1 MQQQVLEQ
9 NPSAPLAVYAVW
21 FNMLPD
27 DSRGRWDPNLLPG
40 SRVTS
45 LWDEQRTAGR
55 YFANG
60 RGVQYGAVYDVWLLY
75 AQDAQW
81 GSMPLNRG
89 EPIIN
94 TLGALTASVRPLL
107 KSS

>member
-1 MQQQVLEQ
+1 M
-9 NPSAPLAVYAVW
+9 
-21 FNMLPD
+21 
-27 DSRGRWDPNLLPG
+27 
-40 SRVTS
+40 
-45 LWDEQRTAGR
+45 
-55 YFANG
+55 
-60 RGVQYGAVYDVWLLY
+60 YDVWLLY